1 MVRGFSMDVNIMEDS
16 STLINKF
23 KSQTD
28 VQDAPKKH
36 TVIAV
41 AKKILVP
48 IDEDIANR
56 HGIKDGDIVLQVEDG
71 TGTIRLIF
79 KDIKNRNGRPEVA
92 QQPEDQDYKE

>member
-1 MVRGFSMDVNIMEDS
+1 MDVNIMEDS

-41 AKKILVP
+41 AQKILVP
-48 IDEDIANR
+48 IDADIANR
-56 HGIKDGDIVLQVEDG
+56 LGIKDGDIVSQIVEDR
-71 TGTIRLIF
+71 TGTIKLIF
-79 KDIKNRNGRPEVA
+79 KDIKNRNGRPEA
-92 QQPEDQDYKE
+92 PQQPDDQDNVE